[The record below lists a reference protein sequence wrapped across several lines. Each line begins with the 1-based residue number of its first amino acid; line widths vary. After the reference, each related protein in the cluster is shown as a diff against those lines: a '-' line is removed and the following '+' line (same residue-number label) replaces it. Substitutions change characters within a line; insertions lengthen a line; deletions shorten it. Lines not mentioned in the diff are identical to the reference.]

1 MNSSKLQHLGC
12 NGGWQCIQL
21 KLRQAS
27 LFADLTGMGCS
38 SFAPLVLAVDFGVQ
52 AEDLACKQNHRT
64 GEGKQARRHAWI
76 ETKPNQDRYQ
86 HLRAQPDGTSVLG
99 GLNLGPFGSFP
110 NEALPGAISG
120 IRCADRFG
128 SRLRWTTQT
137 RGHFKLVQVSLIPF
151 LLPLNSALQIDL
163 AGSPQK

>member
-1 MNSSKLQHLGC
+1 MENSSKLQHLGC

-110 NEALPGAISG
+110 NGALPGQSVASAVRTGLGPDCGGPPRRVGIS
-120 IRCADRFG
+120 
-128 SRLRWTTQT
+128 
-137 RGHFKLVQVSLIPF
+137 
-151 LLPLNSALQIDL
+151 NSSKSA
-163 AGSPQK
+163 